1 MLLLA
6 GLWPGSLAA
15 LVLGLGIGRFA
26 GPPAG
31 PAIPGGL
38 GAATLVLA
46 GVSVAGIVPGAA
58 GFWMES
64 AVAVLAPY
72 LAGCAL
78 GALARRMSRV
88 RPNDPPTT

>member
-15 LVLGLGIGRFA
+15 LVVGLGICRFA

-31 PAIPGGL
+31 PAIPGAL
-38 GAATLVLA
+38 AAATLVLA
-46 GVSVAGIVPGAA
+46 GVSLAGLVPGTA
-58 GFWMES
+58 GFWLES
-64 AVAVLAPY
+64 AVAILAPY

-78 GALARRMSRV
+78 GALARRMSGA